1 MIRDAV
7 LLRMV
12 FVKKSIN
19 DRIEIKIRMI
29 RDVRMEFVKK
39 VD

>member
-7 LLRMV
+7 LFRMV